1 MIRPLLAVAIVA
13 AAAWVVAGPL
23 GVDVVVLVALTVV
36 VIVAIPAR
44 TKVSRV
50 ESASVA
56 PAADPPSLRECA
68 SSLIWATVSGRHFDQ
83 ATRPMLRTLTAH
95 RLRKTKGIDLDTQP
109 VRARELIGERA
120 WPLVDPGRV
129 ASRDSSS
136 PGVDL
141 GLIDVLLD
149 RLEGL

>member
-1 MIRPLLAVAIVA
+1 MIRPLLAVVVTA
-13 AAAWVVAGPL
+13 AAARVVAGPF

-36 VIVAIPAR
+36 VIVAIPPR
-44 TKVSRV
+44 TKAPRV

-56 PAADPPSLRECA
+56 PAADPPSLRDIA

-83 ATRPMLRTLTAH
+83 ATRPMLREVTAH
-95 RLRKTKGIDLDTQP
+95 RLRKTTGVDLDTQP
-109 VRARELIGERA
+109 VRARELLGERV

-129 ASRDSSS
+129 VSPDGSS

-141 GLIDVLLD
+141 RLIDVLLD